1 MTPGARI
8 AAAIELLAEVD
19 AHDRPADQVV
29 QDYVRQRRFM
39 GAKDRRAVTDMVFA
53 AIRARARTA
62 WWLALAA
69 GNDPEQAGAI
79 AAESPADPRARVFA
93 ERVLNAG
100 WTAAQLAEVCDGTG
114 YNPPPPEGNEPALLQ
129 ALEGQQLDDPRQ
141 PDWVR
146 LETPA
151 WLMPAFR
158 DAFGE
163 ATETE
168 LTALR
173 QEAPVDL
180 RVNRLLADGP
190 REVSEA
196 LAAEQIE
203 TTTTPLSPLGL
214 RLTGRRAVQAT
225 APYRDG
231 LVELQDE
238 GSQLI
243 ALLVAAKPGMAVC
256 DFCAGAGG
264 KTLALAAEMED
275 RGRLVALDIDGERL
289 GRAGPRLQRAGAR
302 NVERRLLA
310 TSQDGDGDPFVEE
323 HAGSFDRVLI
333 DAPCTGV
340 GAWRRQPDSRWRL
353 SEHAL
358 AQRTNDQDRIL
369 AQAAKLVKP
378 GGRLI
383 YATCSLLPQE
393 NRERTWDFQSAH
405 PAFRPVPAEQVWREG
420 IGSPAGGTPPVDG
433 HDLTL
438 TPARHGTDG
447 FYVAVFERTTDTG
460 GSTIGGARK

>member
-29 QDYVRQRRFM
+29 QEYVRQRRFM
-39 GAKDRRAVTDMVFA
+39 GAKDRRAVTDLVFA
-53 AIRARARTA
+53 AIRARARTS

-69 GNDPEQAGAI
+69 GHDPEHVGSESVGEQAAQTP
-79 AAESPADPRARVFA
+79 PAPRARVFA
-93 ERVLNAG
+93 LLILGEG
-100 WTAAQLAEVCDGTG
+100 WTVEQLAGVCDGTG
-114 YNPPPPEGNEPALLQ
+114 YNPPPPDEAEQVLLS
-129 ALEGQQLDDPRQ
+129 ALEGQTLDDPRQ

-151 WLMPAFR
+151 WLLPAFR
-158 DAFGE
+158 EAFGE
-163 ATETE
+163 ATEAE

-180 RVNRLLADGP
+180 RVNRLLTDGP
-190 REVSEA
+190 REVAEA
-196 LAAEQIE
+196 LAAEDLQ
-203 TTTTPLSPLGL
+203 TQPTAYSPLGL

-231 LVELQDE
+231 FVELQDE

-264 KTLALAAEMED
+264 KTLALAAEMND
-275 RGRLVALDIDGERL
+275 RGRLVALDVDGERL

-302 NVERRLLA
+302 NVERRMLA
-310 TSQDGDGDPFVEE
+310 TDQDGESDPFVEE
-323 HAGSFDRVLI
+323 NAGSFDRVLI

-358 AQRTNDQDRIL
+358 TQRTQAQDRIL

-393 NRERTWDFQSAH
+393 NRVRTWDFQSAH
-405 PAFRPVPAEQVWREG
+405 PEFRQLPIDEVWAEGV
-420 IGSPAGGTPPVDG
+420 GTDTTGVLPNDG
-433 HDLTL
+433 QDLTL

-447 FYVAVFERTTDTG
+447 FYLAVFERQAQGAG
-460 GSTIGGARK
+460 GGK

>member
-39 GAKDRRAVTDMVFA
+39 GAKDRRAVTDTVFA

-69 GNDPEQAGAI
+69 GNDPES
-79 AAESPADPRARVFA
+79 AATLTAERPADPRMRVFA
-93 ERVLNAG
+93 ERILNAG
-100 WTAAQLAEVCDGTG
+100 WTSQQLAERCDGTG
-114 YNPPPPEGNEPALLQ
+114 YNPPPPEGDEPALLQ
-129 ALEGQQLDDPRQ
+129 ALDGQGLDDPRQ

-151 WLMPAFR
+151 WLLPAFQT
-158 DAFGE
+158 AFGE
-163 ATETE
+163 TTEAE

-173 QEAPVDL
+173 GEAPVDL

-190 REVSEA
+190 REVAEA
-196 LAAEQIE
+196 LTAEQIE
-203 TTTTPLSPLGL
+203 TEVTPFSPLGL
-214 RLTGRRAVQAT
+214 RMVGRRAVQAT

-243 ALLVAAKPGMAVC
+243 ALMVAAKPGMAVC

-302 NVERRLLA
+302 NVERRMLA

-323 HAGSFDRVLI
+323 NAGQFDRVLI

-358 AQRTNDQDRIL
+358 AQRVQSQDRIL

-405 PAFRPVPAEQVWREG
+405 PEFRQIPAAQVWAEAVG
-420 IGSPAGGTPPVDG
+420 APAAGAPSVDG

-447 FYVAVFERTTDTG
+447 FYVAVFERQAPTG
-460 GSTIGGARK
+460 GGANGGASE

>member
-53 AIRARARTA
+53 AIRARARTS

-69 GNDPEQAGAI
+69 GNDPEQAGA
-79 AAESPADPRARVFA
+79 AAAQSPADPRARVFA
-93 ERVLNAG
+93 ERILNAG
-100 WTAAQLAEVCDGTG
+100 WTAEQLAQACDGTG
-114 YNPPPPEGNEPALLQ
+114 YNPPPPEGDEPALLQ
-129 ALEGQQLDDPRQ
+129 ALEGYQLDDPRQ

-151 WLMPAFR
+151 WLLPAFQA
-158 DAFGE
+158 AFGA

-168 LTALR
+168 LTALC

-190 REVSEA
+190 REVAEA

-203 TTTTPLSPLGL
+203 TETTPLSPLGL
-214 RLTGRRAVQAT
+214 RLIGRRAVQAT

-243 ALLVAAKPGMAVC
+243 ALMVAAKPGMAVC

-302 NVERRLLA
+302 NVERRMLA

-323 HAGSFDRVLI
+323 NAGSFDRVLI

-405 PAFRPVPAEQVWREG
+405 PEFRQVPAEQVWAEG
-420 IGSPAGGTPPVDG
+420 VGAQAGDAAPVDG
-433 HDLTL
+433 YDLTL

-447 FYVAVFERTTDTG
+447 FYVAVFERHAEVG
-460 GSTIGGARK
+460 GRAAGGGGK

>member
-1 MTPGARI
+1 
-8 AAAIELLAEVD
+8 
-19 AHDRPADQVV
+19 
-29 QDYVRQRRFM
+29 
-39 GAKDRRAVTDMVFA
+39 
-53 AIRARARTA
+53 
-62 WWLALAA
+62 
-69 GNDPEQAGAI
+69 
-79 AAESPADPRARVFA
+79 
-93 ERVLNAG
+93 
-100 WTAAQLAEVCDGTG
+100 VCDGTG
-114 YNPPPPEGNEPALLQ
+114 YNPAPPEGNEPDLLR
-129 ALEGQQLDDPRQ
+129 ALEGQRLDDPRQ

-151 WLMPAFR
+151 WLLPAFQQV
-158 DAFGE
+158 FGE
-163 ATETE
+163 ATEAE

-190 REVSEA
+190 REVAGA
-196 LAAEQIE
+196 LAAERIE
-203 TTTTPLSPLGL
+203 TDGTPFSPLGL
-214 RLTGRRAVQAT
+214 RLIGRRAVQAT

-243 ALLVAAKPGMAVC
+243 AQMAAARPGMAVC

-264 KTLALAAEMED
+264 KTLALAAEMAD
-275 RGRLVALDIDGERL
+275 RGRLVALDVDGERL

-302 NVERRLLA
+302 NVERRMLA
-310 TSQDGDGDPFVEE
+310 TGQDGDGDPFVEE
-323 HAGSFDRVLI
+323 NAGSFDRVLI
-333 DAPCTGV
+333 DAPCTGT

-353 SEHAL
+353 SEPAL
-358 AQRTNDQDRIL
+358 AQRTRDQDRIL

-378 GGRLI
+378 GGRLV

-393 NRERTWDFQSAH
+393 NRERIRDFQSAH
-405 PAFRPVPAEQVWREG
+405 PEFRPLPAAQVWAEG
-420 IGSPAGGTPPVDG
+420 VGGEHAAAPVTDG

-447 FYVAVFERTTDTG
+447 FYVAVFERQSEPSGTSG
-460 GSTIGGARK
+460 GGRGT

>member
-53 AIRARARTA
+53 AIRARARTS

-69 GNDPEQAGAI
+69 GNDPESAATL
-79 AAESPADPRARVFA
+79 AAERPADPRMRVFA
-93 ERVLNAG
+93 ERILNAG
-100 WTAAQLAEVCDGTG
+100 WTIQQLAERCDGTG
-114 YNPPPPEGNEPALLQ
+114 YNPPPPEDSEPALLQ
-129 ALEGQQLDDPRQ
+129 ALDGQPLDDPRQ

-151 WLMPAFR
+151 WLLPAFR
-158 DAFGE
+158 EAFGE
-163 ATETE
+163 AAARE

-173 QEAPVDL
+173 GEAPVDL

-190 REVSEA
+190 RGVAEA

-203 TTTTPLSPLGL
+203 TDGTPFSPLGL
-214 RLTGRRAVQAT
+214 RMVGRRAVQAT

-302 NVERRLLA
+302 HVERRMLA

-323 HAGSFDRVLI
+323 NAGQFDRVLI

-358 AQRTNDQDRIL
+358 GQRTRDQDRIL

-405 PAFRPVPAEQVWREG
+405 PEFRQLPAEQVWRDSVGE
-420 IGSPAGGTPPVDG
+420 PAGGMPPVDG

-447 FYVAVFERTTDTG
+447 FYVAVFERQSEQSGTSG
-460 GSTIGGARK
+460 GGGGT

>member
-8 AAAIELLAEVD
+8 AAAIELLGEID

-39 GAKDRRAVTDMVFA
+39 GAKDRRAVTELTFA

-62 WWLALAA
+62 WWMAVARGCDPQAA
-69 GNDPEQAGAI
+69 AEQA
-79 AAESPADPRARVFA
+79 AAAPDPRGC
-93 ERVLNAG
+93 VLAQLVLGEG
-100 WTAAQLAEVCDGTG
+100 WTAQQLAGVCDGSG
-114 YNPPPPEGNEPALLQ
+114 YNPPPPDAEARAALS
-129 ALEGQQLDDPRQ
+129 ALEGQGLDDPRQ

-146 LETPA
+146 LETPV
-151 WLMPAFR
+151 WLLPAFQA
-158 DAFGE
+158 AFGE
-163 ATETE
+163 ATERE

-173 QEAPVDL
+173 QPAPVDL

-190 REVSEA
+190 REVAAA
-196 LAAEQIE
+196 LANEQIE
-203 TTTTPLSPLGL
+203 TQMTAHSPLGL

-243 ALLVAAKPGMAVC
+243 ALMVAARPGMAVC

-275 RGRLVALDIDGERL
+275 RGRLVALDVDGERL

-302 NVERRLLA
+302 HVERRMLA
-310 TSQDGDGDPFVEE
+310 TGRDGEGDPFVEE
-323 HAGSFDRVLI
+323 NAGQFDRVLI

-353 SEHAL
+353 SDHAL
-358 AQRTNDQDRIL
+358 ADRTRDQDRIL

-393 NRERTWDFQSAH
+393 NRERAWDFQSAH
-405 PAFRPVPAEQVWREG
+405 PEFRPLPAAQVWAEG
-420 IGSPAGGTPPVDG
+420 VGTQADVGPAAEVA
-433 HDLTL
+433 DLTL

-447 FYVAVFERTTDTG
+447 FYVAVFERQPEAAG
-460 GSTIGGARK
+460 GGK

>member
-53 AIRARARTA
+53 AIRTRARTA
-62 WWLALAA
+62 WWLALAGGADGAQADAVA
-69 GNDPEQAGAI
+69 GGTP
-79 AAESPADPRARVFA
+79 PDPRARMFA
-93 ERVLNAG
+93 ERILNAG
-100 WTAAQLAEVCDGTG
+100 WSVAQLAELCDGTG
-114 YNPPPPEGNEPALLQ
+114 YNPPPPDADERARLT
-129 ALEGQQLDDPRQ
+129 ALEGQGLDDPRQ

-151 WLMPAFR
+151 WLLPAFQKG
-158 DAFGE
+158 FGTAME
-163 ATETE
+163 AE

-196 LAAEQIE
+196 LAVEQIE
-203 TTTTPLSPLGL
+203 TQATPYSPLGL
-214 RLTGRRAVQAT
+214 RLVGRRAVQAT

-264 KTLALAAEMED
+264 KTLALAAQMED
-275 RGRLVALDIDGERL
+275 RGRLVALDVDGERL

-310 TSQDGDGDPFVEE
+310 TGEDGDGDPFLDENV
-323 HAGSFDRVLI
+323 GSFDRVLI

-358 AQRTNDQDRIL
+358 RQRMDSQDRIL

-393 NRERTWDFQSAH
+393 NRERTWAFQSAH
-405 PAFRPVPAEQVWREG
+405 PEFRQIPAAQVWAEAFATR
-420 IGSPAGGTPPVDG
+420 PDAAGGDG
-433 HDLTL
+433 PAADAQDLTL

-447 FYVAVFERTTDTG
+447 FYVAVLERLSRANG
-460 GSTIGGARK
+460 GGGK